1 MNLRTS
7 AFAVGLLALSVSLG
21 FVAGLAM
28 IAILGAVL
36 PPFRPNDDDTMR
48 EFVPAALAYVAWG
61 ATTMV
66 TLALGWR
73 RVRRVR

>member
-7 AFAVGLLALSVSLG
+7 VFAAGLFALSVSLG

-36 PPFRPNDDDTMR
+36 PSFRPNDDDTMR
-48 EFVPAALAYVAWG
+48 EFVPAALAYSVWG
-61 ATTMV
+61 ATTLV
-66 TLALGWR
+66 TLAFGWR
-73 RVRRVR
+73 RIRRVR